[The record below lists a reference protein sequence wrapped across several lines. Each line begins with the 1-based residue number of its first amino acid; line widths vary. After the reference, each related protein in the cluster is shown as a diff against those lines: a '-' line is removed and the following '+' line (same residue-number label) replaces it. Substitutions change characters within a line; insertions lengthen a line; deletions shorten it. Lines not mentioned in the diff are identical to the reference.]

1 MLTVFRRHRRRCPHA
16 KKGRDWRRCSCPL
29 SVEGTLPDGLP
40 VRKAL
45 NTANWELA
53 SEMVRVM
60 ETGGPSTAIQVNEAI
75 KRFLSDATAR
85 KLSEASLKK
94 YRVLLQGRRSSERS
108 SPTLEE
114 YAEDTGYL
122 LLKQLDGDV
131 LRDFRQQWKDAP
143 LAGRKKLERLRAF
156 FRFANEAGWV
166 SSNPALAIKPPLL
179 HDNPTMPLDDDELEK
194 IHGKLPGFVAE
205 RKAAARGQAATSDHV
220 ERLKALLLVL
230 EHTGLR
236 IIDAVQLSSRQ
247 ILESRL
253 LLRAQKNQGDINLPL
268 PDEVMV
274 ELRSLTPY
282 GGHLFFWTGEGKPET
297 ATGNYR
303 RTLRDLG
310 EYCKVPDLH
319 PHRFRDSFAVRL
331 LQGGA
336 TLERVARALG
346 NRSVRI
352 VEKHYAPWIKSRQDE
367 LDKDVQA
374 TWNVGSKRRPR
385 LVRVK

>member
-1 MLTVFRRHRRRCPHA
+1 
-16 KKGRDWRRCSCPL
+16 
-29 SVEGTLPDGLP
+29 VEGTLPDGLP

-60 ETGGPSTAIQVNEAI
+60 ETGGPSTAIQVSEAI

-166 SSNPALAIKPPLL
+166 SSNLALAIKPPLV

-247 ILESRL
+247 ILKSRL

>member
-1 MLTVFRRHRRRCPHA
+1 M
-16 KKGRDWRRCSCPL
+16 
-29 SVEGTLPDGLP
+29 EGTLPDGVSL
-40 VRKAL
+40 RKAL

-60 ETGGPSTAIQVNEAI
+60 ETGGASTAIQVSEAAE
-75 KRFLSDATAR
+75 KFLSDAAAR

-94 YRVLLQGRRSSERS
+94 YRVLLQGRRSGERA

-114 YAEDTGYL
+114 YAEDKGYL
-122 LLKQLDGDV
+122 LLKQLDTDV

-156 FRFANEAGWV
+156 FRFANEAGWI

-194 IHGKLPGFVAE
+194 LYGKLPGFVAE

-247 ILESRL
+247 ILKNRL
-253 LLRAQKNQGDINLPL
+253 ILRAQKNQGDINLLL
-268 PDEVMV
+268 PDEAMV
-274 ELRSLTPY
+274 ELGSLTRY
-282 GGHLFFWTGEGKPET
+282 EGHLYFWTGEGKPET
-297 ATGNYR
+297 AAGNYR

-331 LQGGA
+331 LQGGVA
-336 TLERVARALG
+336 LDRVARALG

-374 TWNVGSKRRPR
+374 TWNFGSKLRQR